1 MWRDRG
7 YDDGSARRIV
17 AIATTRRAVRTMAL
31 WGVAFAIGVVT
42 IAASYAKAYPTAES
56 RADLAASL
64 SGNIGIAALYGRAH
78 ALDTVAGFT
87 AWRTGGL
94 PWLGAIGALFVATK
108 LLRGEEEAGRWELF
122 LAGSTTRRSAA
133 AQAAVGLGAGIVVLW
148 ALTALGALAVGS
160 RSDIGFSTSASLF
173 FAVSLV
179 ALPAVFAAVGVLTS
193 QLCSTRR
200 QANVVGGATLAVA
213 FLLRVVADARVG
225 VGWLRWLT
233 PLGWVEELR
242 PLTESRLLPLVPII
256 LAIVILVGVALRLA
270 AHRDVGAGA
279 LPNRVTTSSRLA
291 LLNGEFGL
299 TVRLTLPVAA
309 AWFGGLALFGV
320 LFGVVA
326 VSAAKAVTGSTA
338 VAEAVARLGGVR
350 TGAAAFLGIIFVTLS
365 AVIAAAAASHVTAT
379 QAEETSGHL
388 DHLLARPVPRSRWL
402 AGRLVAGA
410 ALVVVAGVVGG
421 LCAWAGSSAQGG
433 DIGGA
438 ELVRAGLNITPPAL
452 FVLGIGGLAYAI
464 RPRTAPGVAF
474 GLVIWSFLV
483 TLIAA
488 VVDTNHWLLDTSLLA
503 HVAPAP
509 AADPNWVGVLWLTGL
524 GLAAAVLSVAI
535 VGRRD
540 VVTA

>member
-7 YDDGSARRIV
+7 YDEGSARRIV
-17 AIATTRRAVRTMAL
+17 AVATARRAVRTMAL

-42 IAASYAKAYPTAES
+42 IAASYAKAYPTPKS

-64 SGNIGIAALYGRAH
+64 SGNIGIAALYGRAR

-94 PWLGAIGALFVATK
+94 PWLGAIGALFVATR

-133 AQAAVGLGAGIVVLW
+133 AQAVLGLGAGVGILW
-148 ALTALGALAVGS
+148 GLTALGALAVGS
-160 RSDIGFSTSASLF
+160 RSDVGFSTSASLF

-179 ALPAVFAAVGVLTS
+179 ALPAVFAAAGVLTS

-200 QANVVGGATLAVA
+200 QANIVGGAALGLA
-213 FLLRVVADARVG
+213 FILRVVADAGVG
-225 VGWLRWLT
+225 VGWLRWLS

-242 PLTESRLLPLVPII
+242 PLTESRLLPLVPIVG
-256 LAIVILVGVALRLA
+256 AIVVLVAAALRVA
-270 AHRDVGAGA
+270 ARRDVGAGA
-279 LPNRVTTSSRLA
+279 LRSRDTASSRTA
-291 LLNGEFGL
+291 LLNGQLGL
-299 TVRLTLPVAA
+299 TIRLTWPVAT
-309 AWFGGLALFGV
+309 AWIVGLALFGV

-338 VAEAVARLGGVR
+338 VAEAIARLGGVR
-350 TGAAAFLGIIFVTLS
+350 TGAAAFLGIIFVTLG
-365 AVIAAAAASHVTAT
+365 AVIAAAAASHITSMQT
-379 QAEETSGHL
+379 EETSGHL
-388 DHLLARPVPRSRWL
+388 DHMLARPVSRRRWL
-402 AGRLVAGA
+402 AGRLAAGTV
-410 ALVVVAGVVGG
+410 LVLAAGVVGG

-433 DIGGA
+433 EIGGA

-452 FVLGIGGLAYAI
+452 FVLGIGGLVYAI
-464 RPRTAPGVAF
+464 RPRTAPAVAF
-474 GLVIWSFLV
+474 GLVVWSFLV

-488 VVDTNHWLLDTSLLA
+488 VVDTNHWLLDTSLLS

-509 AADPNWVGVLWLTGL
+509 AADPNWTAVVWLAGL
-524 GLAAAVLSVAI
+524 GLAAAVVAVATI
-535 VGRRD
+535 GRRD
-540 VVTA
+540 LVTA